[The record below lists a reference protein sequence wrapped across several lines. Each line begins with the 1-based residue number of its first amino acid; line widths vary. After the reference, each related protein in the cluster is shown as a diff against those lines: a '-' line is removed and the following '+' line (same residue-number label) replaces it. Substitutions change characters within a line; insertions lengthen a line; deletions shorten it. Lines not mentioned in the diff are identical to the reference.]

1 MQITVNEQK
10 KLLRKVML
18 QKRKELSDSETAVK
32 NSAITEKLLSL
43 EKVQSA
49 ELILPFVSARGE
61 VGTREFISKCLEA
74 GKTVAVPRCID
85 GSNMEFCV
93 IHTFDD
99 LEKGM
104 YGIDEPKQHC
114 EIIKAENAQNSVLIV
129 PALCF
134 NPDGYRLGYGK
145 GYYDRFISRY
155 KGYTV
160 GVCYSEFMTDD
171 IPVDEYDRCV
181 DIVIT
186 EKQKGNDDGE

>member
-18 QKRKELSDSETAVK
+18 QKRKTLSDSETAVK

-49 ELILPFVSARGE
+49 ELILSFVSAKGE

>member
-32 NSAITEKLLSL
+32 KM
-43 EKVQSA
+43 QSA

-61 VGTREFISKCLEA
+61 VGTREFIARCFVAE
-74 GKTVAVPRCID
+74 KTVAVPRCID

-129 PALCF
+129 PGLCF
-134 NPDGYRLGYGK
+134 SYDGYRLGYGK

-186 EKQKGNDDGE
+186 E

>member
-10 KLLRKVML
+10 KQLRKAML
-18 QKRKELSDSETAVK
+18 QKRKELSESETAVK

-43 EKVQSA
+43 AKVQSA
-49 ELILPFVSARGE
+49 ELILPFVSAKGE
-61 VGTREFISKCLEA
+61 VGTREFIARCFDG

-104 YGIDEPKQHC
+104 YGIDEPKEYC
-114 EIIKAENAQNSVLIV
+114 EVIKAENAENSVLIV

-134 NPDGYRLGYGK
+134 DTKGYRLGYGK

-155 KGYTV
+155 SGFTV
-160 GVCYSEFMTDD
+160 GVCYSEFITDD
-171 IPVDEYDRCV
+171 IPIDEYDRCV

-186 EKQKGNDDGE
+186 EKQKGKKDGE

>member
-32 NSAITEKLLSL
+32 NSAITEKLLEL

>member
-18 QKRKELSDSETAVK
+18 QKRKTLSDSEIAVK
-32 NSAITEKLLSL
+32 NSAITEKLLEL

-104 YGIDEPKQHC
+104 YGIDEPKEYC
-114 EIIKAENAQNSVLIV
+114 EVIRAEDAENSVLIV

-134 NPDGYRLGYGK
+134 DANGYRLGYGK

-160 GVCYSEFMTDD
+160 GVCYSEFITDD
-171 IPVDEYDRCV
+171 IPVDGYDRCV

-186 EKQKGNDDGE
+186 EEQKGNEDGE

>member
-32 NSAITEKLLSL
+32 NSAITEKLLEL

-61 VGTREFISKCLEA
+61 VCTREFIARCFAA

-129 PALCF
+129 PGLCF
-134 NPDGYRLGYGK
+134 SYDGYRLGYGK

-186 EKQKGNDDGE
+186 EKQKGNENGE

>member
-10 KLLRKVML
+10 KQLRKAML
-18 QKRKELSDSETAVK
+18 QKRKELSESETAVK
-32 NSAITEKLLSL
+32 NFAITEKLLSL
-43 EKVQSA
+43 AKVQSA
-49 ELILPFVSARGE
+49 ELILPFVSAKGE
-61 VGTREFISKCLEA
+61 VGTREFIARCFDA

-99 LEKGM
+99 LQKGM
-104 YGIDEPKQHC
+104 YGIDEPKEYC
-114 EIIKAENAQNSVLIV
+114 EVIKAENAENSVLIV

-134 NPDGYRLGYGK
+134 DTKGYRLGYGK

-155 KGYTV
+155 SGFTV
-160 GVCYSEFMTDD
+160 GVCYSEFITDD
-171 IPVDEYDRCV
+171 IPIDEYDRCV

-186 EKQKGNDDGE
+186 EKQKGKKDGE

>member
-10 KLLRKVML
+10 KQFRKAML
-18 QKRKELSDSETAVK
+18 QKRKQLCDSETAVK

-49 ELILPFVSARGE
+49 ELILPFVSAKGE
-61 VGTREFISKCLEA
+61 VGTREFIARCLDA

-114 EIIKAENAQNSVLIV
+114 EIISAENAENSVLIV

-134 NPDGYRLGYGK
+134 NAKGYRLGYGK

-160 GVCYSEFMTDD
+160 GVCYDEFLTEE

-186 EKQKGNDDGE
+186 DKRKG

>member
-49 ELILPFVSARGE
+49 ELILSFVSARGE

-134 NPDGYRLGYGK
+134 NSDGYRLGYGK

-186 EKQKGNDDGE
+186 EKQKGNENGE

>member
-10 KLLRKVML
+10 KQLRKAML
-18 QKRKELSDSETAVK
+18 QKRKELSESETAVK
-32 NSAITEKLLSL
+32 NFAITEKLLSL
-43 EKVQSA
+43 AKVQSA
-49 ELILPFVSARGE
+49 ELILPFVSAKGE
-61 VGTREFISKCLEA
+61 VGTREFIARCFDA

-104 YGIDEPKQHC
+104 YGIHEPKEYC
-114 EIIKAENAQNSVLIV
+114 EVIKAENAENSVLIV

-134 NPDGYRLGYGK
+134 DTKGYRLGYGK

-155 KGYTV
+155 SGFTV
-160 GVCYSEFMTDD
+160 GVCYSEFITDD
-171 IPVDEYDRCV
+171 IPIDEYDRCV

-186 EKQKGNDDGE
+186 EKQKGKKDGE

>member
-1 MQITVNEQK
+1 MQITVKEQK

-32 NSAITEKLLSL
+32 NAAITEKLLEL

-49 ELILPFVSARGE
+49 ELILPFVSARDE
-61 VGTREFISKCLEA
+61 VSTREFIARCFDA
-74 GKTVAVPRCID
+74 GKIVAVPRCID

-129 PALCF
+129 PGLCF
-134 NPDGYRLGYGK
+134 SYDGYRLGYGK

-160 GVCYSEFMTDD
+160 GVCYREFMTDD

-186 EKQKGNDDGE
+186 E

>member
-10 KLLRKVML
+10 KQLRKAML
-18 QKRKELSDSETAVK
+18 QKRKELSDSEIAVK
-32 NSAITEKLLSL
+32 NSAITEKLLEL

-104 YGIDEPKQHC
+104 YGIDEPKEYC
-114 EIIKAENAQNSVLIV
+114 EVIRAEDAENSVLIV

-134 NPDGYRLGYGK
+134 DANGYRLGYGK

-160 GVCYSEFMTDD
+160 GVCYSEFITDD
-171 IPVDEYDRCV
+171 IPVDGYDRCV

-186 EKQKGNDDGE
+186 EEQKGNEDGE

>member
-10 KLLRKVML
+10 KQLRKAML
-18 QKRKELSDSETAVK
+18 QKRKELSESETAVK
-32 NSAITEKLLSL
+32 NFAITEKLLSL
-43 EKVQSA
+43 AKVQSA
-49 ELILPFVSARGE
+49 ELILPFVSAKGE
-61 VGTREFISKCLEA
+61 VGTREFIARCFDV

-104 YGIDEPKQHC
+104 YGIDEPKEYC
-114 EIIKAENAQNSVLIV
+114 EVIKAENAENSVLIV

-134 NPDGYRLGYGK
+134 DTKGYRLGYGK

-155 KGYTV
+155 SGFTV
-160 GVCYSEFMTDD
+160 GVCYSEFITDD
-171 IPVDEYDRCV
+171 IPIDEYDRCV

-186 EKQKGNDDGE
+186 EKQKGKKDGE

>member
-1 MQITVNEQK
+1 MTVNEQK

-49 ELILPFVSARGE
+49 ELILSFVSARGE

-134 NPDGYRLGYGK
+134 NSDGYRLGYGK

-186 EKQKGNDDGE
+186 EKQKGNENGE

>member
-10 KLLRKVML
+10 KQLRRAML
-18 QKRKELSDSETAVK
+18 QKRKELSESETAVK
-32 NSAITEKLLSL
+32 NFAITEKLLSL
-43 EKVQSA
+43 AKVQSA
-49 ELILPFVSARGE
+49 ELILPFVSAKGE
-61 VGTREFISKCLEA
+61 VDTREFIARCFDV

-85 GSNMEFCV
+85 GSNMKFCV

-104 YGIDEPKQHC
+104 YGIDEPKEYC
-114 EIIKAENAQNSVLIV
+114 EVIKAENAENSVLIV

-134 NPDGYRLGYGK
+134 DTKGYRLGYGK

-155 KGYTV
+155 SGFTV
-160 GVCYSEFMTDD
+160 GVCYSEFITDD
-171 IPVDEYDRCV
+171 IPIDEYDRCV

-186 EKQKGNDDGE
+186 EKQKGKKDGE

>member
-10 KLLRKVML
+10 KQLRKAML
-18 QKRKELSDSETAVK
+18 QKRKELSESETAVK
-32 NSAITEKLLSL
+32 NFAITEKLLSL
-43 EKVQSA
+43 AKVQSA
-49 ELILPFVSARGE
+49 ELILPFVSAKGE
-61 VGTREFISKCLEA
+61 VSTREFIARCFDA

-104 YGIDEPKQHC
+104 YGIDEPKEYC
-114 EIIKAENAQNSVLIV
+114 EVIKAENAENSVLIV

-134 NPDGYRLGYGK
+134 DTKGYRLGYGK

-155 KGYTV
+155 SGFTV
-160 GVCYSEFMTDD
+160 GVCYSEFITDD
-171 IPVDEYDRCV
+171 IPIDEYDRCV

-186 EKQKGNDDGE
+186 EKQKGKKDGE